1 MGASNSSFSEDAFT
15 RINNEAN
22 RMIQIILDRGYT
34 DRDQVC
40 KEIGYEK
47 VNELS
52 RSFSIATLSGVRY
65 QFGFVDTNTD
75 RQKICLDIV
84 NFYVKKV
91 NLITNI
97 QKKLAECHRNRV
109 GLNYQAIELELE
121 KIRNATTMEE
131 IDTITMNVNALIS
144 VTNCGPSVPQP
155 VITRQVVQPMVSQP
169 TPQVHT
175 VVKEV
180 PVTQRTVYKPVVTRH
195 EVVHQLVA
203 PIVTRPIVRPVVTQ
217 PVVTRPVLVPLQTPE
232 KEVLPE
238 IPVHTVQGQ
247 RRSVQVSGER
257 IRRENGT
264 LIVENPNQVNVLRTG
279 QNIRPGTPVRA
290 LGNHTP
296 KTPGET
302 YLKEGQATS
311 YIRPGPRNWAYVRHS
326 NGQQGY
332 VPATHIS
339 L

>member
-52 RSFSIATLSGVRY
+52 RSFSIATLSGIRY
-65 QFGFVDTNTD
+65 QFGFMDTSTD

-97 QKKLAECHRNRV
+97 QKKLAECHRNRI
-109 GLNYQAIELELE
+109 GLNYQAIEMELE
-121 KIRNATTMEE
+121 KIRNATTMKE
-131 IDTITMNVNALIS
+131 IDAITMNVNQMIS
-144 VTNCGPSVPQP
+144 ITNCGSP
-155 VITRQVVQPMVSQP
+155 VVQVSQVRQQ
-169 TPQVHT
+169 PQVHT

-195 EVVHQLVA
+195 EVVHQ
-203 PIVTRPIVRPVVTQ
+203 PVTPVVTAPVVTQ
-217 PVVTRPVLVPLQTPE
+217 PLVTRSVVTRPVLVPLTSPE
-232 KEVLPE
+232 RLPE

-264 LIVENPNQVNVLRTG
+264 LVVENPSQVSVRRSG
-279 QNIRPGTPVRA
+279 QTIRPGTPVRA
-290 LGNHTP
+290 LGDHTP

-311 YIRPGPRNWAYVRHS
+311 YIRPGPRNWALVRHA

-332 VPATHIS
+332 VPATHLS

>member
-65 QFGFVDTNTD
+65 QFGFVDTSMD
-75 RQKICLDIV
+75 RQQICLDIV

-97 QKKLAECHRNRV
+97 QKKLGECHRNRI
-109 GLNYQAIELELE
+109 GLNYQAIEMEME

-131 IDTITMNVNALIS
+131 IDTITMNVNQIIS
-144 VTNCGPSVPQP
+144 TTNCSPSVQ
-155 VITRQVVQPMVSQP
+155 VSQQVVQTQMSQP
-169 TPQVHT
+169 QVVQQIPPQVHT

-180 PVTQRTVYKPVVTRH
+180 PVTQRTIYKPVVTRH
-195 EVVHQLVA
+195 EVFHQPMV
-203 PIVTRPIVRPVVTQ
+203 PILSRPVIQ
-217 PVVTRPVLVPLQTPE
+217 PVVVSPRE
-232 KEVLPE
+232 ELPQ

-247 RRSVQVSGER
+247 TRSVQVSGER

-264 LIVENPNQVNVLRTG
+264 LVVENPSQVNVRKTG
-279 QNIRPGTPVRA
+279 PTIRPGTPVRA
-290 LGNHTP
+290 LGDHVP

-302 YLKEGQATS
+302 YLKKGQATS
-311 YIRPGPRNWAYVRHS
+311 YVRPGPRNWALVRHA

-332 VPATHIS
+332 VPATHLS